1 MHHRIAQELTDAHRN
16 MERVLTLVRL
26 QVDSLKEGQDA
37 SGFLLL
43 SNAIGYMR
51 DFPGVIHHPVED
63 LIFTRLVQHAPET
76 RAVCARLHDQH
87 LNFRRREATL
97 LRRIHSAQGGD
108 AEACREVKRMG
119 TAYCTEHAN
128 HIRSEEVEVFPQ
140 AERWFGASDWEDI
153 REQSKLIMDP
163 LQERDLQQ
171 YDNLYDYLMTAGK
184 RFNLH

>member
-1 MHHRIAQELTDAHRN
+1 
-16 MERVLTLVRL
+16 MERVLTLIRM
-26 QVDSLKEGQDA
+26 QVDSLQEGQDSA
-37 SGFLLL
+37 GFLLL

-63 LIFTRLVQHAPET
+63 LIFTRLVQHAPEI

-97 LRRIHSAQGGD
+97 LRRIRSAQDGD
-108 AEACREVKRMG
+108 AEACREVKRIG

-140 AERWFGASDWEDI
+140 AEHWLEASDWAEI
-153 REQSKLIMDP
+153 REQSKLITDP
-163 LQERDLQQ
+163 LQDRDLQQ
-171 YDNLYDYLMTAGK
+171 FDNLYDYLMTAG
-184 RFNLH
+184 RNFNVH